1 MTTSTN
7 RQSYCSIVL
16 SVLNNSGPLTE
27 QQINKK
33 IFFDYQEQL
42 EDMDTVW
49 TYQDDIVSVRKYL
62 IDNKFIT
69 QEGDMFS
76 VV

>member
-1 MTTSTN
+1 MTTN
-7 RQSYCSIVL
+7 RPSYCSILL
-16 SVLNNSGPLTE
+16 SILNDSGPLTE

-33 IFFDYQEQL
+33 IFYSYQQQL

-49 TYQDDIVSVRKYL
+49 TYQDDIVSVRDYL
-62 IDNKFIT
+62 IDNKSIT
-69 QEGDMFS
+69 QEGDLFS